1 MITWTCRDAIQE
13 CREACGGFGYL
24 RSSKLG
30 DMRTDQDPAVTY
42 EGDNNV
48 LNQQTSNWLLRQW
61 SMKHKDGEN
70 VLSPLG
76 TCNFLND
83 GLNILKSRFNGS
95 KIEDVCNIKCKLMTI

>member
-24 RSSKLG
+24 KSARLG
-30 DMRTDQDPAVTY
+30 DMRNDQDPSVTY

-48 LNQQTSNWLLRQW
+48 LGQQTSNWLLRQW
-61 SMKHKDGEN
+61 TSKHIEGEN

-76 TCNFLND
+76 TCSYIND
-83 GLNILKSRFNGS
+83 GMSILKMKFMGS
-95 KIEDVCNIKCKLMTI
+95 SVEDVCNINCKYG